1 MTKMPQAPTL
11 NANKNANAL
20 KHGILADRTLS
31 ADERPLF
38 DGIIEQLYRD
48 FTFNESSDFLQVELI
63 GIYQLKLA
71 RAIQAGDSRVAESL
85 DRMIRAH
92 LRDLKAT
99 KNLRDDG
106 PKGLET
112 TPAQWAAS
120 LVEKFKKENKDAGA
134 IEP

>member
-1 MTKMPQAPTL
+1 MPQAPTL
-11 NANKNANAL
+11 NASKNANAL
-20 KHGILADRTLS
+20 KHGILADRLLT

-48 FTFNESSDFLQVELI
+48 FTFNESSDFLQVELV
-63 GIYQLKLA
+63 GVYQLKLA
-71 RAIQAGDSRVAESL
+71 RAIQAGDSRAAERL

-120 LVEKFKKENKDAGA
+120 LVEKFKKGNKDADATGS
-134 IEP
+134 